1 MRGLPVLL
9 RSATPRPFTTLLMC
23 SLGARDLSEKSG
35 ATGVHGSHMGGRSVG
50 QKKIRHHV
58 NPLKDVHMRPLD
70 LPPRWPEHHFADPL
84 LPLHVD
90 IGCAR
95 GVFCLDLA
103 TAAPEL
109 NVCGLEIRDLL
120 AETASQDAKRLGLGN
135 AAFFAANANVN
146 LDALLSGAAE
156 TGQLQSVSIQYAC
169 KPTATASLFYSLAL
183 THARCVLL
191 LRRFPD
197 PWFKKRHVKRRVVQ
211 PALIQTIASHLPPGG
226 LLWMQ
231 SDVLDVASDMR
242 ETTRLAEPLRLRDA
256 RDDLDDWG
264 VERPAFLQDVQT
276 ERERA
281 SAALERPVYRCLFVR
296 SERDDD
302 SAGGQYWKDGQG
314 FVKDPR
320 AA

>member
-156 TGQLQSVSIQYAC
+156 TGRLQSVSIQYAC

-183 THARCVLL
+183 TRAMRSFAAQVS
-191 LRRFPD
+191 RP
-197 PWFKKRHVKRRVVQ
+197 VVQ
-211 PALIQTIASHLPPGG
+211 EAPRQAARRTARLNTDDRVPSAAG
-226 LLWMQ
+226 
-231 SDVLDVASDMR
+231 
-242 ETTRLAEPLRLRDA
+242 RLAVDA
-256 RDDLDDWG
+256 
-264 VERPAFLQDVQT
+264 E
-276 ERERA
+276 
-281 SAALERPVYRCLFVR
+281 
-296 SERDDD
+296 
-302 SAGGQYWKDGQG
+302 
-314 FVKDPR
+314 
-320 AA
+320 

>member
-1 MRGLPVLL
+1 MRRGDFVGDGENVAFVLSAVYVNALQYGVIMLDWRALKSASAVTRNLDACEICRAEDLVRAIMRGLPVLL

-156 TGQLQSVSIQYAC
+156 TGRLQSVSIQYAC
-169 KPTATASLFYSLAL
+169 KHTATASIFYSLAL
-183 THARCVLL
+183 TRAMRSFAAQVP
-191 LRRFPD
+191 RP
-197 PWFKKRHVKRRVVQ
+197 VVQ
-211 PALIQTIASHLPPGG
+211 EAPRQASRRAARLNTDDRVPSAAG
-226 LLWMQ
+226 
-231 SDVLDVASDMR
+231 
-242 ETTRLAEPLRLRDA
+242 RLAVDA
-256 RDDLDDWG
+256 
-264 VERPAFLQDVQT
+264 E
-276 ERERA
+276 
-281 SAALERPVYRCLFVR
+281 
-296 SERDDD
+296 
-302 SAGGQYWKDGQG
+302 
-314 FVKDPR
+314 
-320 AA
+320 